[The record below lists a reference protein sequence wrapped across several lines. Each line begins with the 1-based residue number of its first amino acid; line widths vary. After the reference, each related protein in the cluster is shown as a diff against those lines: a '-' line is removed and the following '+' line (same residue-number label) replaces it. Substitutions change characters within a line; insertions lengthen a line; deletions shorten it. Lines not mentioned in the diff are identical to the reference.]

1 MSPFFAKSICISDI
15 TKALFFIVSTMQTL
29 KTATSSVPWYI
40 LKCNHYRMSFIIKE
54 EQVQQSKAIIIV
66 DNIEKSLLS
75 SNIFY
80 IFKELS

>member
-1 MSPFFAKSICISDI
+1 MSSFFAKSICISDI
-15 TKALFFIVSTMQTL
+15 TKALFLVSTMQTL

-54 EQVQQSKAIIIV
+54 EQVQQNKAIIIV